1 MKNKVPEYNEYF
13 GNIGNAGQKQ
23 KSCYKEFVAGIK
35 AGTPI
40 DIQHND
46 TYVYNYINTLL
57 ISFIKSRK
65 FDSFEKKM
73 LVMAE
78 FYPDFKSRIYSI
90 MTDAC
95 LLISDYVQAWKY
107 MELGDYR
114 DLAVI
119 GFLSKK
125 VDNIRLSNKDVFN
138 ILKSRFQLTKF
149 RESHIVEIQN
159 FIDEILERFHCATRM
174 NIISYFVN
182 IVNRL
187 DYDFDGWKPLFD
199 DLGDYYDIRIEDM
212 ETYGGLKNI
221 PVTCHYLFPGIILK
235 DHYQILVPNILCST
249 ENIFRLIFFKLIK
262 FFTDALKQKIPYESA
277 LSIAIREFNN
287 LKLPIVL

>member
-1 MKNKVPEYNEYF
+1 MKSKVPEYNEYF
-13 GNIGNAGQKQ
+13 GNIRNAGQEQ
-23 KSCYKEFVAGIK
+23 KNFYKEFVAGIN

-90 MTDAC
+90 MCDAC
-95 LLISDYVQAWKY
+95 LLLTDYVQAWKY
-107 MELGDYR
+107 MELSNYR
-114 DLAVI
+114 NLALI

-125 VDNIRLSNKDVFN
+125 VDNIRLSNKDVFG
-138 ILKSRFQLTKF
+138 ILKSQFQLTKF
-149 RESHIVEIQN
+149 RKSHIVEIQN
-159 FIDEILERFHCATRM
+159 FIDEILGRFHNSTGM
-174 NIISYFVN
+174 NIMSYFVN
-182 IVNRL
+182 IVNCL
-187 DYDFDGWKPLFD
+187 DYEFDGWKPLFD
-199 DLGDYYDIRIEDM
+199 DTGDYYDLRIKDM
-212 ETYGGLKNI
+212 KTYDGLKNI
-221 PVTCHYLFPGIILK
+221 PVTCYHLFSGIILK

-249 ENIFRLIFFKLIK
+249 ESIFRLIFFKLIK
-262 FFTDALKQKIPYESA
+262 FFTDGLKQKRPYESA
-277 LSIAIREFNN
+277 LSYAIHEFNN
-287 LKLPIVL
+287 LKLPVVL